1 MRYIMAVNTYAINN
15 KTRYSEW
22 LNLNKSYRTMLKE
35 NKRTSLAP
43 NKIPKYSN
51 FGFKF
56 RYLRREI
63 LKNRLIRARHVYGYD
78 MRGASMD
85 KCGRTIVS
93 YRLKPS
99 QKILVTVHILDYAS
113 IYDEEIIHSQR

>member
-1 MRYIMAVNTYAINN
+1 MISFDAYAINN

-22 LNLNKSYRTMLKE
+22 LNLNKSYRSMLKK
-35 NKRTSLAP
+35 NKRTSLIP

-63 LKNRLIRARHVYGYD
+63 LKNRLVRVSNIYGYD
-78 MRGASMD
+78 MRGVSMD
-85 KCGRTIVS
+85 KCGRLTVS

-113 IYDEEIIHSQR
+113 IYDKK

>member
-1 MRYIMAVNTYAINN
+1 
-15 KTRYSEW
+15 
-22 LNLNKSYRTMLKE
+22 MLKK
-35 NKRTSLAP
+35 NKRTSLVP

-63 LKNRLIRARHVYGYD
+63 LKNRLVYIGNIYGYD
-78 MRGASMD
+78 MRGTSMD
-85 KCGRTIVS
+85 KCGRLIVS

-113 IYDEEIIHSQR
+113 IYDKR

>member
-1 MRYIMAVNTYAINN
+1 MILFDTYAINN

-35 NKRTSLAP
+35 NKRTTLIP

-56 RYLRREI
+56 KYLRREI
-63 LKNRLIRARHVYGYD
+63 LKNRLIRSENIYGYD
-78 MRGASMD
+78 MRGASVD
-85 KCGRTIVS
+85 KYGKLIVS
-93 YRLKPS
+93 YRLKTS

-113 IYDEEIIHSQR
+113 IYDDR

>member
-1 MRYIMAVNTYAINN
+1 MILFDTYAINN

-35 NKRTSLAP
+35 NKRTTLIP

-56 RYLRREI
+56 KYLRREI
-63 LKNRLIRARHVYGYD
+63 LKNRLIRARNIYGYD
-78 MRGASMD
+78 MRGVSMD
-85 KCGRTIVS
+85 KCGRLIVS
-93 YRLKPS
+93 YGLKPT
-99 QKILVTVHILDYAS
+99 QKILTTVHILYYAH
-113 IYDEEIIHSQR
+113 IYDEK

>member
-1 MRYIMAVNTYAINN
+1 MISFDTYAINN

-35 NKRTSLAP
+35 NKRTSLPP

-63 LKNRLIRARHVYGYD
+63 LKNRLVSIGNIYGYD
-78 MRGASMD
+78 MRGTSAD
-85 KCGRTIVS
+85 KCGRLIVS

-113 IYDEEIIHSQR
+113 IYDKR

>member
-1 MRYIMAVNTYAINN
+1 MISFDTYVINN

-22 LNLNKSYRTMLKE
+22 LDLNKSYRTMLKK
-35 NKRTSLAP
+35 NKRAALTP

-56 RYLRREI
+56 KYLRREI
-63 LKNRLIRARHVYGYD
+63 LKNRLVSVGNIYGFD
-78 MRGASMD
+78 MRGTSVD
-85 KCGRTIVS
+85 KYGKSIVS

-113 IYDEEIIHSQR
+113 IYDKR

>member
-1 MRYIMAVNTYAINN
+1 MRYILSVNTYAINSRS
-15 KTRYSEW
+15 RYSEW
-22 LNLNKSYRTMLKE
+22 LNLNKSYRTTLKK
-35 NKRTSLAP
+35 NKRTTLIP

-56 RYLRREI
+56 KYLRREL
-63 LKNRLIRARHVYGYD
+63 LKNRLVRVGNIYGYD

-85 KCGRTIVS
+85 KCGKSIIS
-93 YRLKPS
+93 YRLKPT

-113 IYDEEIIHSQR
+113 IYDKK

>member
-1 MRYIMAVNTYAINN
+1 MTSFDTYAINN

-22 LNLNKSYRTMLKE
+22 LNLNKSYRSALKK
-35 NKRTSLAP
+35 NKRTSLTP

-63 LKNRLIRARHVYGYD
+63 LKNRLVHISNIYGFD
-78 MRGASMD
+78 MRGVSMD
-85 KCGRTIVS
+85 KYGKTIVS

-113 IYDEEIIHSQR
+113 IYDKR